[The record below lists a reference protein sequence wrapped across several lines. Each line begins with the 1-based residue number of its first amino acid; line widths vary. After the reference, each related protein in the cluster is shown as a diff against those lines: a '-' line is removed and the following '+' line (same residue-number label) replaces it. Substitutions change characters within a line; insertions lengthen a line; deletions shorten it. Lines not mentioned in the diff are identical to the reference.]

1 MAKPLNVSVGTSP
14 PKRKRELQLADY
26 IDKSIICQAYLH
38 IDPVPEHLDEAAL
51 KAQLESFLGVRAEFF
66 LYKEVGTDVEL
77 KEGSLKIYLTI
88 LGTLYAGISQ
98 YPSFRQGVEMLAVDS
113 KRVSEYAI
121 SESLFLTKSRH
132 DCVLRTEARTGV
144 CGTLKKIADEID
156 YIKRESGKV
165 DPSRLIAR
173 MEALKKDIF
182 LFKDNVTDPADKAWV
197 FPQLKQYA
205 DEQLPKRAVPKK
217 DELVSAEI
225 GAAYTRERGLLMR
238 SMNLEN

>member
-1 MAKPLNVSVGTSP
+1 M
-14 PKRKRELQLADY
+14 ADY
-26 IDKSIICQAYLH
+26 INKSIICQAYLH
-38 IDPVPEHLDEAAL
+38 IDPVPKDLDEAAL
-51 KAQLESFLGVRAEFF
+51 KAELESFLGVRAEFF
-66 LYKEVGTDVEL
+66 LYKDVGTEVEL

-88 LGTLYAGISQ
+88 LGTLYAGIAQ
-98 YPSFRQGVEMLAVDS
+98 YPDFRQGVELFAADS
-113 KRVSEYAI
+113 KRVSDYAI

-156 YIKRESGKV
+156 YIKRESGTA

-173 MEALKKDIF
+173 MEALKKEIF
-182 LFKDNVTDPADKAWV
+182 VFKDNVTDPADKEWV

-205 DEQLPKRAVPKK
+205 DEQIPKRAVPK
-217 DELVSAEI
+217 ENEFVSAEI
-225 GAAYTRERGLLMR
+225 ASAYIREHGLLMR

>member
-1 MAKPLNVSVGTSP
+1 M
-14 PKRKRELQLADY
+14 ADY

-156 YIKRESGKV
+156 YIKRESGKA

>member
-1 MAKPLNVSVGTSP
+1 M
-14 PKRKRELQLADY
+14 ADY
-26 IDKSIICQAYLH
+26 IDKSIICQAYIH
-38 IDPVPEHLDEAAL
+38 IDPVPEDLDEAAL
-51 KAQLESFLGVRAEFF
+51 KAELESFLGARAEFF
-66 LYKEVGTDVEL
+66 LYKDVGTEVEL

-88 LGTLYAGISQ
+88 LGTLYAGITQ
-98 YPSFRQGVEMLAVDS
+98 YSDFRQGIDMLASDS
-113 KRVSEYAI
+113 KRVSEYAV

-156 YIKRESGKV
+156 YIRRESGIA

-173 MEALKKDIF
+173 MEALKKDI
-182 LFKDNVTDPADKAWV
+182 LTFKDNVTDQEDKAWV

-225 GAAYTRERGLLMR
+225 GSAYIRERGLLMR
-238 SMNLEN
+238 SMNLEH

>member
-1 MAKPLNVSVGTSP
+1 VRKGNSV
-14 PKRKRELQLADY
+14 ADY
-26 IDKSIICQAYLH
+26 IDKSIICQAYIH
-38 IDPVPEHLDEAAL
+38 IDPVPEGLDEEAL
-51 KAQLESFLGVRAEFF
+51 KAQLEAFLGVRAEFF
-66 LYKEVGTDVEL
+66 LYKEVGTEVEL

-88 LGTLYAGISQ
+88 LGSLYVGISQ
-98 YPSFRQGVEMLAVDS
+98 YPDFRQGVELLASDS

-144 CGTLKKIADEID
+144 CGTLKKIVDEID
-156 YIKRESGKV
+156 YIKRESGSA

-173 MEALKKDIF
+173 MEALNKDIF
-182 LFKDNVTDPADKAWV
+182 TFKDNVTDREDKAWV

-217 DELVSAEI
+217 DEIVSVEI
-225 GAAYTRERGLLMR
+225 GSAYIRERRLLMR
-238 SMNLEN
+238 SMSLQQ

>member
-1 MAKPLNVSVGTSP
+1 M
-14 PKRKRELQLADY
+14 ADY
-26 IDKSIICQAYLH
+26 IDKSIICQAYIH
-38 IDPVPEHLDEAAL
+38 IDPVPENLNEAAL
-51 KAQLESFLGVRAEFF
+51 KAQLEAFLGVRAEFF
-66 LYKEVGTDVEL
+66 LYEDVGTEVEL

-88 LGTLYAGISQ
+88 LGSLYVGISQ
-98 YPSFRQGVEMLAVDS
+98 YPDFRQGVERLASDS

-156 YIKRESGKV
+156 YIRRESGSA
-165 DPSRLIAR
+165 DPSRLMAR
-173 MEALKKDIF
+173 MEALKKDI
-182 LFKDNVTDPADKAWV
+182 LTFKDNVTDTEDKAWV

-217 DELVSAEI
+217 DEFVSAEI
-225 GAAYTRERGLLMR
+225 GSAYIRERNLLMR
-238 SMNLEN
+238 SMNLEQ

>member
-1 MAKPLNVSVGTSP
+1 M
-14 PKRKRELQLADY
+14 ADY
-26 IDKSIICQAYLH
+26 INKSIICQAYLH
-38 IDPVPEHLDEAAL
+38 IDPVPENLDEAAL
-51 KAQLESFLGVRAEFF
+51 KAELESFLGVRAEFF
-66 LYKEVGTDVEL
+66 LYKDVGTEVEL

-88 LGTLYAGISQ
+88 LGTLYAGIAQ
-98 YPSFRQGVEMLAVDS
+98 YPDFRQGVELFAADS
-113 KRVSEYAI
+113 KRVSDYAV

-144 CGTLKKIADEID
+144 CGTLKKIVDEID
-156 YIKRESGKV
+156 FIKRESGAA

-182 LFKDNVTDPADKAWV
+182 IFKDNVTDPADKEWV

-217 DELVSAEI
+217 DEFVSEEI
-225 GAAYTRERGLLMR
+225 RGAYTRERGLLMR
-238 SMNLEN
+238 SMNLEK

>member
-1 MAKPLNVSVGTSP
+1 M
-14 PKRKRELQLADY
+14 ADY

-38 IDPVPEHLDEAAL
+38 IDPVPEDLDEEAL
-51 KAQLESFLGVRAEFF
+51 KADLLNFLGVRAEFF
-66 LYKEVGTDVEL
+66 LYKDVGTEVEL

-88 LGTLYAGISQ
+88 LGSLYAGISQ
-98 YPSFRQGVEMLAVDS
+98 YPGFRDGIDKLASDA
-113 KRVSEYAI
+113 KRVSEYAV

-156 YIKRESGKV
+156 HIKQESGTA

-182 LFKDNVTDPADKAWV
+182 TFKDNVTDPEDKAWV

-205 DEQLPKRAVPKK
+205 DQQLPKRAVPKK
-217 DELVSAEI
+217 DEVVSVEM
-225 GAAYTRERGLLMR
+225 GNAYIRERGLLMR
-238 SMNLEN
+238 SMNLEQD